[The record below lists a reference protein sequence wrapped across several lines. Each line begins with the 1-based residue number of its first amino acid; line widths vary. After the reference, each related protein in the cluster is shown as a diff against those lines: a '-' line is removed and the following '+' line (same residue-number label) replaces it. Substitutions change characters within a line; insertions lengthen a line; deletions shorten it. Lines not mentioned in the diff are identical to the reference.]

1 MDHSEPSPAF
11 FGMCYFA
18 KNVMKFFREL
28 CHDLIEMLRIL
39 TLVTIVGTG
48 LRPAWQVEAN

>member
-1 MDHSEPSPAF
+1 MNHSESPAF
-11 FGMCYFA
+11 SGMCYFA